1 MQAQKELR
9 NQAVG
14 KIDWIYQGVDLV
26 PCLNWDPVLSSM
38 TKVVFLFIC
47 LVFSLSFPKTEL
59 QLLYFSLL
67 GPVCNRAVHVWD
79 LIGLQRSSWLLV
91 ETGQEGE
98 PRARILFIAKL

>member
-38 TKVVFLFIC
+38 TKVVFFF
-47 LVFSLSFPKTEL
+47 FSLSFPKTEL

-67 GPVCNRAVHVWD
+67 GPACDRAVHVWD
-79 LIGLQRSSWLLV
+79 LIGLQCSSWLLV

-98 PRARILFIAKL
+98 LRARILFIAKL

>member
-38 TKVVFLFIC
+38 TKVVFFFF
-47 LVFSLSFPKTEL
+47 FSLSFPKTEL

-67 GPVCNRAVHVWD
+67 GPACNCAVHVWD